1 MCNCG
6 YKNHTEQDC
15 CADGLVCS
23 SDGPNEFYRCKLGL
37 GETCKATSDCASH
50 IYHRTV
56 ECQELVNGPGLFE
69 CCIPAVGFQAG
80 FSCKIGFKKSKYLQ
94 AIVVLWAL
102 EPRHRTDVCKTNL
115 KHTIWE
121 VFFRCFQ
128 VRRSWRNTCLW
139 VRLRDIAAA
148 NPWMMLL
155 QGMTLNT
162 RMVQLCVPKCSFQ
175 HLEPSRPCCEQK
187 GRVWRCRCATAGG
200 KGGKWSNTGAWGSF
214 KRN

>member
-1 MCNCG
+1 MDPMGYNLDVFFYFSFLVSFTLYLDGDHHLQDSAFPNKHPTQPPKIPRDRLALLGDVCNCG

-37 GETCKATSDCASH
+37 GETCKVTSDCASH

-56 ECQELVNGPGLFE
+56 ECRELVNGPGLFE
-69 CCIPAVGFQAG
+69 CCIPAVGLQAG

-128 VRRSWRNTCLW
+128 VRRS
-139 VRLRDIAAA
+139 
-148 NPWMMLL
+148 
-155 QGMTLNT
+155 
-162 RMVQLCVPKCSFQ
+162 
-175 HLEPSRPCCEQK
+175 
-187 GRVWRCRCATAGG
+187 
-200 KGGKWSNTGAWGSF
+200 
-214 KRN
+214 